1 MSEKTTRG
9 PPGPVP
15 SATTSISRSNG
26 ERAISARLAIV
37 PSLVAPSDA
46 RAFVEEVLIDHSR
59 LSDLLLGIS
68 ELVTNAVR
76 HGDLHQELQLVV
88 TVEARPNK
96 VRLEVSY
103 PGPLFVAPTGLP
115 PPDVAAGRGLAIIDA
130 IADRWGMLQSKDMVV
145 WFEIDH

>member
-9 PPGPVP
+9 PPGPAP
-15 SATTSISRSNG
+15 SRTVNGSNG
-26 ERAISARLAIV
+26 ERVTTARLAIV

-46 RAFVEEVLIDHSR
+46 RAFVEEVLIDHTR
-59 LSDLLLGIS
+59 LPDLLLGIS

-76 HGDLHQELQLVV
+76 HGRLPQESQLVV
-88 TVEARPNK
+88 TVEARANK

-130 IADRWGMLQSKDMVV
+130 IADRWGMLQSEGMVV